1 MPGSNNVI
9 GAAFTA
15 MTLLHSARV
24 RRTPLPD
31 PILVALDTTEQLAAW
46 AEFLDV
52 EIQAGPSGVLDLA
65 LGDIGGFKVTISALM
80 KSDRVAS

>member
-1 MPGSNNVI
+1 
-9 GAAFTA
+9 

-31 PILVALDTTEQLAAW
+31 PFAVTLTDDAILVALDTTEQLAAW